1 MLDAPIIIEYNK
13 GNLLKNSFNLWLSNP
28 VSEVSKKTDEPGFTQ
43 GTLGNMP

>member
-28 VSEVSKKTDEPGFTQ
+28 VRFLKRLTNHVSLR